1 MKEDE
6 PFSLDPQDEKAFRV
20 AYLVAGFIRKTLT
33 PAENIE
39 LDNWVTSSMDNQRLF
54 EKLIEEKKQDE
65 WLQQIKAIATESAL
79 ERAKAKISIV
89 KPIKKPKV
97 RSLWPFVAAA
107 SVLVPIIIGL
117 IVTKTK
123 QPSTSPI
130 VQQPSYD
137 IIPGKDQATLT
148 LADGRIVGL
157 DTLKNAKLLT
167 QANRQITN
175 LDSGLLAY
183 ELVTPTLLPQAE
195 VFNVLTVPAGGQYK
209 VVLPDGTKVWLN
221 ASSSLKYPTVF
232 GGSKR
237 KVELTGEGYFEVAKD
252 PMFPFEVVANR
263 SSILVLGTHFNVNAY
278 NDEPLLSV
286 ALAEG
291 AVRLN
296 NTVVLK
302 PGDQGNIASN
312 GNIEKVKAN
321 LETTLAWKD
330 GVFDFKEAPIDVLMR
345 QVGRW
350 YNAQI
355 IYDTKITDHFNA
367 QIPRNVPVSKL
378 LHLLEATGSVH
389 FKIENNII
397 RVMK

>member
-6 PFSLDPQDEKAFRV
+6 PFTLDPQDEKAFRV

-54 EKLIEEKKQDE
+54 EKLIDEKNQDK
-65 WLQQIKAIATESAL
+65 WLRQIKAVDTERAL
-79 ERAKAKISIV
+79 ELARARISIV
-89 KPIKKPKV
+89 KPTKKPEV
-97 RSLWPFVAAA
+97 RPLWPFVAAA
-107 SVLVPIIIGL
+107 SVLAAIIIGL
-117 IVTKTK
+117 VVTKIN
-123 QPSTSPI
+123 QHPTSPI
-130 VQQPSYD
+130 VQQPIND
-137 IIPGKDQATLT
+137 IVPGKDQATLT
-148 LADGRIVGL
+148 LADGMIVGL
-157 DTLKNAKLLT
+157 DTLKNTKLLT
-167 QANRQITN
+167 QANSQIIN

-183 ELVTPTLLPQAE
+183 GLVTPTLLPQAE

-232 GGSKR
+232 SGSKR
-237 KVELTGEGYFEVAKD
+237 TVELTGEGYFEVAKD
-252 PMFPFEVVANR
+252 PMFPFEVVANNT
-263 SSILVLGTHFNVNAY
+263 SILVLGTHFNVNAY
-278 NDEPLLSV
+278 NDEPVLSV

-321 LETTLAWKD
+321 LESTLAWKD
-330 GVFDFKEAPIDVLMR
+330 GLFDFKEAPIDMLLR

-350 YNAQI
+350 YNAKI
-355 IYDTKITDHFNA
+355 VYDTKITDHFNA
-367 QIPRNVPVSKL
+367 QIPRNVAVSKL

-389 FKIENNII
+389 FKIENNTI